1 MMKDEGLVVGIEH
14 IPQLAKS
21 AVENI
26 SRSHKNLLD
35 TGKIIILE
43 SDGREGYEKFG
54 PYDVIHVGAG
64 RIVK

>member
-14 IPQLAKS
+14 IPQLAKY

-35 TGKIIILE
+35 SGKIMIIE
-43 SDGREGYEKFG
+43 SDGREGSEKFG

-64 RIVK
+64 S